1 MTGPELFSVVVVF
14 VVAVI
19 SLVFILLYA
28 AAKDWEEA
36 ETEDLKRR
44 RHRSLEIARVRRLM
58 RRDVNDL

>member
-1 MTGPELFSVVVVF
+1 MTGPELFIVVVF

-28 AAKDWEEA
+28 AAKDREEA
-36 ETEDLKRR
+36 ETEDLKRQ
-44 RHRSLEIARVRRLM
+44 RHLSLEIARVRRIT